1 MIYIGLDFLVNGD
14 TSNNNKKITSQEK
27 KNEI

>member
-14 TSNNNKKITSQEK
+14 TSNNKKKITSQEK